1 MNRVLI
7 VDARGDFPKSILE
20 KTEYDFYIKSDIK
33 ETLSFLSSYSV
44 LALILY
50 GGKLPKAALHTIDKR
65 GIAKTAPILVFCSED
80 KIGEAYSFGA
90 DEVFYGN
97 SPEGFSAVL
106 RRLIEGNSPQRKN
119 KTVTN
124 GEFMVSLAGYTCMIS
139 GKNIKMPKKE
149 IELLYTMSSE
159 PDRVFSRNEL
169 LDEVWGVDFVGDP
182 RTVDVHIA
190 RVRKK
195 IASEGLVYIKTVPRA
210 GYKLVFEDLKVL

>member
-1 MNRVLI
+1 
-7 VDARGDFPKSILE
+7 
-20 KTEYDFYIKSDIK
+20 
-33 ETLSFLSSYSV
+33 
-44 LALILY
+44 
-50 GGKLPKAALHTIDKR
+50 
-65 GIAKTAPILVFCSED
+65 
-80 KIGEAYSFGA
+80 
-90 DEVFYGN
+90 
-97 SPEGFSAVL
+97 
-106 RRLIEGNSPQRKN
+106 
-119 KTVTN
+119 
-124 GEFMVSLAGYTCMIS
+124 MVSLAGYTCMIS
-139 GKNIKMPKKE
+139 GKNIKMPKRE